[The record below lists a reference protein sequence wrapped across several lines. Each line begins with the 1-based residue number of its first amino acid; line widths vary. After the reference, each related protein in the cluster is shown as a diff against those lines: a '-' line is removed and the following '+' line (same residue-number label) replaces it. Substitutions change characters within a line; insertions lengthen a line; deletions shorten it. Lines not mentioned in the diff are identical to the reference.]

1 MTSAAP
7 LSRDELLELLEDL
20 SQTLARSGERAHM
33 FVVGGAAMSLG
44 YDQAKTTRDINAW
57 KLIHS
62 HPQLYPE

>member
-7 LSRDELLELLEDL
+7 LGRNELLELLEDL
-20 SQTLARSGERAHM
+20 SQTLARSGERARV